1 MLVSI
6 NASNYSQ
13 NEEVFFFSRES
24 LLITH
29 CKCMYTCV
37 SHHYNGEKCI
47 DSVTSVV
54 FVQLNKDSCNYLNK
68 AQTNKFMHK
77 YYRIQK
83 KSFKKLFL
91 FEIQLITFFLKKR
104 LFVKKKIN
112 LTHTIGGWTLMRHG
126 RQHRQPRLQNTYGDD
141 PHHNITWLQSTLPNW
156 QTHCNRYI

>member
-13 NEEVFFFSRES
+13 NEEVFFFSREN

-37 SHHYNGEKCI
+37 SHHYNGEKHI
-47 DSVTSVV
+47 ETVTSGV

-68 AQTNKFMHK
+68 AQTNIFMHK

-83 KSFKKLFL
+83 KSKKKKKNYLFL
-91 FEIQLITFFLKKR
+91 FEIQLITFFLKK
-104 LFVKKKIN
+104 
-112 LTHTIGGWTLMRHG
+112 TI
-126 RQHRQPRLQNTYGDD
+126 
-141 PHHNITWLQSTLPNW
+141 I
-156 QTHCNRYI
+156 C

>member
-1 MLVSI
+1 MSLDIAPFIRRKWVQALCKQKFPSLYWFIPCLRKQSRYKVSI
-6 NASNYSQ
+6 NACHFSQ

-37 SHHYNGEKCI
+37 SHHYNGEKRI

-68 AQTNKFMHK
+68 AQTNKFIHK

-83 KSFKKLFL
+83 KSLKKLFL
-91 FEIQLITFFLKKR
+91 FEIQLITFFFKKNYY
-104 LFVKKKIN
+104 LFKKK
-112 LTHTIGGWTLMRHG
+112 LTWHI
-126 RQHRQPRLQNTYGDD
+126 Q
-141 PHHNITWLQSTLPNW
+141 
-156 QTHCNRYI
+156 

>member
-37 SHHYNGEKCI
+37 SHHYNGEKRI

-54 FVQLNKDSCNYLNK
+54 FVQFNKD
-68 AQTNKFMHK
+68 K

-83 KSFKKLFL
+83 
-91 FEIQLITFFLKKR
+91 
-104 LFVKKKIN
+104 V
-112 LTHTIGGWTLMRHG
+112 
-126 RQHRQPRLQNTYGDD
+126 
-141 PHHNITWLQSTLPNW
+141 
-156 QTHCNRYI
+156 